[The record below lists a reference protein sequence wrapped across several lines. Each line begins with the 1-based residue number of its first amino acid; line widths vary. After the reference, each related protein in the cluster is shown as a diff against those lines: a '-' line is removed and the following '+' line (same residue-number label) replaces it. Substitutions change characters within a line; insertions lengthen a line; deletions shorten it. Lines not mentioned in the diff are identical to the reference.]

1 MKLETVSN
9 PVRPWTVLAEKNF
22 ALFWFSILVSSIGS
36 QLTTV
41 AIAWQVYEMT
51 DSPAQLGLVGFFR
64 AVPLIAFALTGGWLA
79 DRVERRRLLIAA
91 QALGFVLSLAL
102 GLLTAAGA
110 VEVWHI
116 YAILFVESAL
126 MSFDNPTRYALI
138 PSLVKPEHLTTGF
151 ALSVTLRQTAFLA
164 GPFIAGAIIAF
175 RGTVWCYYLDAA
187 SFLAAIVCLRLLKIR
202 VAPQAKREPALKS
215 MIQGLAFIRKNRIVL
230 GLLIMDASVSFF
242 GAYRGLMPIFAR
254 DILAVGPTGLGALLG
269 APAVGALAGSAIAMM
284 MGDPKRKA
292 RLIVAVTL
300 LYAAALVAF
309 ALSRS
314 FALSLAICFAL
325 GVLDAVGETLRMTVI
340 QLATPDELRGRVQAV
355 AFVFLIGG
363 PFLGQAEIGFVATL
377 LGATGALVLGGLIG
391 GAIVLA
397 AARQV
402 VTSETEAAAAVQS

>member
-1 MKLETVSN
+1 LKPETFSN

-22 ALFWFSILVSSIGS
+22 ALFWASLLVSSIGS

-41 AIAWQVYEMT
+41 AVAWQVYEMT
-51 DSPAQLGLVGFFR
+51 DSAAQLGLTGLFR
-64 AVPLIAFALTGGWLA
+64 AVPLIAFAFTGGWLA

-91 QALGFVLSLAL
+91 QALGLVLSLAL
-102 GLLTAAGA
+102 GFLTDAGR
-110 VEVWHI
+110 VQVWHI
-116 YAILFVESAL
+116 YAILFAESAL

-138 PSLVKPEHLTTGF
+138 PSLVKPAHLTTGF

-175 RGTVWCYYLDAA
+175 GGVVWCYYLDAA
-187 SFLAAIVCLRLLKIR
+187 SFLAAIICLRLLKIR
-202 VAPQAKREPALKS
+202 VAPAPSRERGLKS
-215 MIQGLAFIRKNRIVL
+215 MMQGLAFILKNPIVL
-230 GLLIMDASVSFF
+230 ALLVMDASVNFF

-254 DILAVGPTGLGALLG
+254 DILGVGPTGLGALLG
-269 APAVGALAGSAIAMM
+269 APAFGALAGSGVAMM
-284 MGDPKRKA
+284 MGDPKRKT

-309 ALSRS
+309 ALSGS
-314 FALSLAICFAL
+314 FMLSLAICFAL

-363 PFLGQAEIGFVATL
+363 PFLGQAEVGLVAAL
-377 LGATGALVLGGLIG
+377 LGAPGAVVLGGVVAT
-391 GAIVLA
+391 AIVVAMARTVFRADA
-397 AARQV
+397 A
-402 VTSETEAAAAVQS
+402 SS

>member
-1 MKLETVSN
+1 MSE

-22 ALFWFSILVSSIGS
+22 ALFWASLLVSSIGS

-41 AIAWQVYEMT
+41 AVAWQVYEMT
-51 DSPAQLGLVGFFR
+51 DSAAQLGLTGLFR
-64 AVPLIAFALTGGWLA
+64 AVPLIAFAFTGGWLA

-91 QALGFVLSLAL
+91 QALGLVLSLAL
-102 GLLTAAGA
+102 GFLTDAGR
-110 VEVWHI
+110 VQVWHI
-116 YAILFVESAL
+116 YAILFAESAL

-138 PSLVKPEHLTTGF
+138 PSLVKPAHLTTGF
-151 ALSVTLRQTAFLA
+151 ALSVTLRQSAFLA

-175 RGTVWCYYLDAA
+175 GGVVWCYYLDAA

-202 VAPQAKREPALKS
+202 VAPAPSRERGLKS
-215 MIQGLAFIRKNRIVL
+215 MMQGLAFILKNPIVL
-230 GLLIMDASVSFF
+230 ALLVMDASVNFF

-254 DILAVGPTGLGALLG
+254 DILGVGPTGLGALLG
-269 APAVGALAGSAIAMM
+269 APAFGALAGSGVAMM
-284 MGDPKRKA
+284 MGDPKRKT

-309 ALSRS
+309 ALSGS
-314 FALSLAICFAL
+314 FMLSLAICFAL

-363 PFLGQAEIGFVATL
+363 PFLGQAEVGLVAAL
-377 LGATGALVLGGLIG
+377 LGAPGAVVLGGVVAT
-391 GAIVLA
+391 AIVVAMARTVFRADA
-397 AARQV
+397 A
-402 VTSETEAAAAVQS
+402 SS

>member
-1 MKLETVSN
+1 MSER
-9 PVRPWTVLAEKNF
+9 VRPWTVLAEKNF
-22 ALFWFSILVSSIGS
+22 ALFWFSLLVSSIGS

-41 AIAWQVYEMT
+41 AVAWQVYEMT
-51 DSPAQLGLVGFFR
+51 DSAAQLGLTGLFR
-64 AVPLIAFALTGGWLA
+64 AVPLIAFAFTGGWLA

-91 QALGFVLSLAL
+91 QALGLVLSLAL
-102 GLLTAAGA
+102 GFLTDAGR
-110 VEVWHI
+110 VQVWHI
-116 YAILFVESAL
+116 YAILFAESAL

-175 RGTVWCYYLDAA
+175 GGVVWCYYLDAA
-187 SFLAAIVCLRLLKIR
+187 SFFAAIVCLRLLKIR
-202 VAPQAKREPALKS
+202 VAPAPSRERGLKS
-215 MIQGLAFIRKNRIVL
+215 MMQGLAFILKNPIVL
-230 GLLIMDASVSFF
+230 ALLVMDASVNFF

-254 DILAVGPTGLGALLG
+254 DILGVGPAGLGALLG
-269 APAVGALAGSAIAMM
+269 APAFGALAGSGVAMM

-300 LYAAALVAF
+300 CYAAALVAF

-314 FALSLAICFAL
+314 FMLSLAVCFAL

-363 PFLGQAEIGFVATL
+363 PFLGQAEVGLVAAL
-377 LGATGALVLGGLIG
+377 MGAPGAVVLGGVVAT
-391 GAIVLA
+391 AIVA
-397 AARQV
+397 AMARTV
-402 VTSETEAAAAVQS
+402 FRADAAGERREA